1 MTLTEL
7 ARLAHVS
14 TSTASKAFSMS
25 NEVHEETRSMIFEIA
40 KRNGCFKKFYRS
52 EYQGYVIA
60 VICPEFESTYY
71 SVFLSALERELRYNG
86 AEMTVA
92 EDGFSEKTAASLI
105 EYYDKYNTVD
115 GIIIID
121 APLSE
126 LPKCEI
132 PVAAVGGVGNT
143 LGDITVIRDS
153 ASAIAEGVALL
164 VRSGV
169 TDIGCIIDRYTS
181 GRQHSLEIAMRSF
194 GFELEEKNAVVAPER
209 FELGGYLGMKEL
221 ISRGD
226 MPRAVLMAYD
236 RMAVGA
242 LRALSEA
249 GIGCPSEV
257 ALFSLDD
264 APQSAYLTP
273 SLTSVNHSIDEI
285 SRRTVKAILS
295 KISGEDYERTVNVK
309 CSLKPRET
317 TKIN

>member
-25 NEVHEETRSMIFEIA
+25 PEVHEETRSMIFEMA

-71 SVFLSALERELRYNG
+71 SCFLSALEKELRKNG

-92 EDGFSEKTAASLI
+92 EDGFSKDAAISLL
-105 EYYDKYNTVD
+105 EYYDKFNTVD

-132 PVAAVGGVGNT
+132 PVAAVGGSDNT
-143 LGDITVIRDS
+143 LGDITVKRDS
-153 ASAIAEGVALL
+153 YSAILEGVSHLAEA
-164 VRSGV
+164 GV
-169 TDIGCIIDRYTS
+169 KEIGCIIDKYTE
-181 GRQHSLEIAMRSF
+181 GRRRSLARAM
-194 GFELEEKNAVVAPER
+194 ELHKMKLSPKNTVVAQER

-221 ISRGD
+221 IERGEL
-226 MPRAVLMAYD
+226 PRAVLIAYD

-242 LRALSEA
+242 LRVLSEA
-249 GIGCPSEV
+249 NIRCPDGIAV
-257 ALFSLDD
+257 FSLDD
-264 APQSAYLTP
+264 APQSEYMTP

-285 SRRTVKAILS
+285 SRRVVKAILS
-295 KISGEDYERTVNVK
+295 KISGEDYERIVSVK
-309 CSLKPRET
+309 CTLKQRET
-317 TKIN
+317 TEIK